1 MTYRFLLLFG
11 LLFLLL
17 FSYLLY
23 LNPQALTLHLAT
35 GLDTHGSLPFFI
47 LVSFAAG
54 GLGVVFLF
62 AAKSALRYSREFK
75 QRKGRR
81 QIKQALQATRQGL
94 ESWLAADYKKAAK
107 QLKRALKLDSEN
119 QEIRRA
125 LIRVKLDAGEPQQAM
140 EVLED
145 GLKIEPDDSRL
156 QWLKV
161 EVLEALDDDLR
172 LLNQLMYL
180 KSRYPKNISILQLL
194 VDKLMAQAYWQE
206 AIDAWQELA
215 KMTKAAKN
223 KEQQAEIAAQLEN
236 CRYELALQQWHAG
249 NREAAEQ
256 TLKELLHKNQKY
268 VPGYILQSSMAE
280 QELQNP
286 KRIEAALAALERGYR
301 RQPNAW
307 FLLAGERLLL
317 SASEKG
323 EEKVEKYYRKAISRY
338 QDYWP
343 ARLLFAFFC
352 LRHQRLDLVSSLL
365 AELKKQDVDNPLI
378 KMLAGELA
386 YRQSHQLNEAA
397 DQFKEALGLE
407 ENPPLAFIC
416 HHCHRYAPGWLPRC
430 PGCGHYNTYELSADL
445 ITFKGQSE

>member
-1 MTYRFLLLFG
+1 MIYRLLLLFG

-23 LNPQALTLHLAT
+23 LNPQALTLHLAA
-35 GLDTHGSLPFFI
+35 GLDTRGSLPFFI

-62 AAKSALRYSREFK
+62 AAKSAFRYFREFK

-81 QIKQALQATRQGL
+81 QIQQAVDATRQGL

-140 EVLED
+140 EVIED
-145 GLKIEPDDSRL
+145 GLKIDPDEIRL

-161 EVLEALDDDLR
+161 EVLEALGDDLR
-172 LLNQLMYL
+172 LLNQLIYL
-180 KSRYPKNISILQLL
+180 RSCYPKNISILNLL

-206 AIDAWQELA
+206 AIDAWQELG
-215 KMTKAAKN
+215 KVTKAAKN
-223 KEQQAEIAAQLEN
+223 KEQQAEIAAQLDN

-256 TLKELLHKNQKY
+256 TLKELLNKNQKY
-268 VPGYILQSSMAE
+268 VPGYILQASMAE

-286 KRIEAALAALERGYR
+286 KRIEAALAALKQGYR

-307 FLLAGERLLL
+307 FLLEGERLLL
-317 SASEKG
+317 SASEKS
-323 EEKVEKYYRKAISRY
+323 EEKVEKYYRKAVSRY

-352 LRHQRLDLVSSLL
+352 LRHQRLELVAELL
-365 AELKKQDVDNPLI
+365 AELKKQDINNPLI

-397 DQFKEALGLE
+397 DQFKEAMGLE

-416 HHCHRYAPGWLPRC
+416 HHCQRYAAGWLPRC
-430 PGCGHYNTYELSADL
+430 PGCGYYNTYELSADL
-445 ITFKGQSE
+445 VTFKGQVG